1 MMSAIH
7 LCTNVTRLRMSA
19 FVYHTQSVIL
29 IDIQNNGRMTGV
41 LPVNVCGCFFKQLV
55 NRKPVTGAALKKI
68 FGLDVIIGMYMG

>member
-1 MMSAIH
+1 MISALQ

-19 FVYHTQSVIL
+19 FVYHTQSVIS

-55 NRKPVTGAALKKI
+55 NRKSVTGAAFKKY
-68 FGLDVIIGMYMG
+68 LDLML